1 MTICR
6 NLQQAWPSRAAAR
19 ILAFFILLLFAACG
33 RGQHSENGLVF
44 GGWYIV
50 KPVVDRGMATAYGQI
65 TNVQSETKV
74 LTTVAIDC
82 ADKVELHET
91 VESAGR
97 VSMLGLADVTLPA
110 GATISFQP
118 GGKHLMISGF
128 KSPTSGK
135 CEATFTVAGRPIR
148 FAIPVRA
155 RTN

>member
-6 NLQQAWPSRAAAR
+6 SLQQAWPRPAAAR
-19 ILAFFILLLFAACG
+19 ILAVIILLLFAACG

-50 KPVVDRGMATAYGQI
+50 KPVVDRGMTTAYGQVA
-65 TNVQSETKV
+65 NVQSETAV
-74 LTTVAIDC
+74 LTTVSLDC

-97 VSMLGLADVTLPA
+97 VSMVGLADVTLPA

-118 GGKHLMISGF
+118 GGKHLMVSGF
-128 KSPTSGK
+128 KSPASGK
-135 CEATFTVAGRPIR
+135 CQATFTVAGRPIR
-148 FAIPVRA
+148 FAIPVRD

>member
-6 NLQQAWPSRAAAR
+6 SLQQAWPRPATAR
-19 ILAFFILLLFAACG
+19 ILAVIILLLFAACG

-50 KPVVDRGMATAYGQI
+50 KPVVDRGMTTAYGKV
-65 TNVQSETKV
+65 TNVQPETTV
-74 LTTVAIDC
+74 LTTVSLDC

-97 VSMLGLADVTLPA
+97 VSMLGLAHVTLPA

-118 GGKHLMISGF
+118 GGKHLMVSGF
-128 KSPTSGK
+128 KSPASGK
-135 CEATFTVAGRPIR
+135 CQATFTVAGRPIS
-148 FAIPVRA
+148 FAIPVRD
-155 RTN
+155 RTD